1 MRFGWLVH
9 DYRPL
14 EFTDVTDATRPDELP
29 SQMESHWNPTAKR
42 AATCGFT
49 GAGVVVV
56 VVGVVVVVVVVV
68 LLLLLLLLLVLLLLP
83 AECS

>member
-1 MRFGWLVH
+1 
-9 DYRPL
+9 L
-14 EFTDVTDATRPDELP
+14 EFTDVTDARPDELS

-56 VVGVVVVVVVVV
+56 VVGVVVVVAVVVV
-68 LLLLLLLLLVLLLLP
+68 LLLLLLP